1 MNKLFL
7 IFVFLCGLYTNNL
20 LSQNLNVDS
29 TIQANV
35 CFKKLIS
42 YEKEIF
48 NSTNADSINTLLL
61 KKSYVYKE
69 IHAYDKA
76 ISTLERIYF
85 QNLNDSS
92 SYIVYY
98 EMAIN
103 AYLAGR
109 FTESISFCDLI
120 IHSSFKANSFKPI
133 YLLLA
138 LSNNEL
144 ANYDEGLKYSL
155 LVVDQLQSSSNQ
167 KDSLKL
173 LLENSYCVQHRP
185 HFLNPSKAQTLSA
198 ILPGLGQ
205 CYSGYYAEG
214 VSNFVLHAIVVSV
227 TGYAIYKTY
236 YLTSYFGGISLLM
249 KFYTGGTRRSEFLAN
264 KRNYEQKQNFSLKI
278 KKILIQNC
286 CE

>member
-1 MNKLFL
+1 M
-7 IFVFLCGLYTNNL
+7 NNL

-48 NSTNADSINTLLL
+48 SSTNADSINALLL

-85 QNLNDSS
+85 
-92 SYIVYY
+92 

-155 LVVDQLQSSSNQ
+155 LMVDQLQSSSNQ

-173 LLENSYCVQHRP
+173 LLENSYRVQHRP

-214 VSNFVLHAIVVSV
+214 ISNFVLHAIIVSF

-264 KRNYEQKQNFSLKI
+264 KRNYERKHNFSLKI
-278 KKILIQNC
+278 KKILMQNC
-286 CE
+286 CK

>member
-20 LSQNLNVDS
+20 FSQDLNVDS
-29 TIQANV
+29 TIQVNR

-76 ISTLERIYF
+76 VSTLERIYF

-92 SYIVYY
+92 FYIVYY

-120 IHSSFKANSFKPI
+120 IHSSFKANSFTQI

-144 ANYDEGLKYSL
+144 ASYDEGLKYSL

-167 KDSLKL
+167 KDSLKI
-173 LLENSYCVQHRP
+173 LLENSYSAQHRP

-214 VSNFVLHAIVVSV
+214 ISNFVLHAIIVSV

-249 KFYTGGTRRSEFLAN
+249 KFYTGGARRSEFLAN
-264 KRNYEQKQNFSLKI
+264 KRNYERKHNFSLKI
-278 KKILIQNC
+278 KKILMQNC
-286 CE
+286 CK